1 LTPAPRH
8 RPVHLYVE
16 GGCYFITAATLRH
29 QPLLRNAARRAWFA
43 TALATAVSAEAAE
56 LIAWVVLP
64 NHYHAVVRVA
74 DSGTI
79 PRLLY
84 RMHRDA
90 PQPINWRGFLGFACN
105 DLATLTPNGCVP
117 ANSPGEQ
124 TRQALLHRLADT
136 DVVLPA
142 DGLLGGTRRT
152 TLSIKVRCPKAVNPA
167 GPKTPDW

>member
-1 LTPAPRH
+1 VSLVLADHVNQGIEERD
-8 RPVHLYVE
+8 
-16 GGCYFITAATLRH
+16 
-29 QPLLRNAARRAWFA
+29 QPL
-43 TALATAVSAEAAE
+43 
-56 LIAWVVLP
+56 I
-64 NHYHAVVRVA
+64 VRFTRGYK
-74 DSGTI
+74 DD
-79 PRLLY
+79 L
-84 RMHRDA
+84 RDA